1 MAVVTNAASPGRRG
15 LVDFLVQRVSAVI
28 LGLFALCVGG
38 WFAVNPGA
46 GHSELAGYLGAP
58 VMMVFA
64 SVAVASLIAHTW
76 IGMWTVGTD
85 YLRPH
90 YFGRIATG
98 VRLAYQVGVGLV
110 LLAYGVWAI
119 AVIWRLA

>member
-1 MAVVTNAASPGRRG
+1 MVANAASPGRRG
-15 LVDFLVQRVSAVI
+15 LFDFLVQRVSAVI

-46 GHSELAGYLGAP
+46 GHVELVGYLGMP

-64 SVAVASLIAHTW
+64 SLAIVSLIAHTW
-76 IGMWTVGTD
+76 IGMWTIGTD

-90 YFGRIATG
+90 YFGCVASG
-98 VRLAYQVGVGLV
+98 VRLAYQVAVGLV
-110 LLAYGVWAI
+110 LLGYGAWAI
-119 AVIWRLA
+119 LVIWRLA

>member
-1 MAVVTNAASPGRRG
+1 MVTDAANPGRRG
-15 LVDFLVQRVSAVI
+15 FVDFLVQRVSAVI

-46 GHSELAGYLGAP
+46 GHSELVGYLGTP
-58 VMMVFA
+58 VMMAFA
-64 SVAVASLIAHTW
+64 SLAVASLIAHTW

-90 YFGRIATG
+90 YLGRAAT
-98 VRLAYQVGVGLV
+98 VLRLAYQVGVGLA
-110 LLAYGVWAI
+110 LLAYGAWAVS
-119 AVIWRLA
+119 VIWRLA

>member
-1 MAVVTNAASPGRRG
+1 MVANAASLGRRG
-15 LVDFLVQRVSAVI
+15 LFDFLVQRVSAVV

-46 GHSELAGYLGAP
+46 GHVELVGYLGTP

-64 SVAVASLIAHTW
+64 SLAVASLIAHTW
-76 IGMWTVGTD
+76 IGMWTIGTD

-90 YFGRIATG
+90 YFGRVAT
-98 VRLAYQVGVGLV
+98 VFRLAYQVGVGLV
-110 LLAYGVWAI
+110 LLAYGAWAI
-119 AVIWRLA
+119 SVIWRLL

>member
-46 GHSELAGYLGAP
+46 GHAELAGYLGTP
-58 VMMVFA
+58 VMLAFA
-64 SVAVASLIAHTW
+64 SVAIASLIAHTW
-76 IGMWTVGTD
+76 IGMWTIGTD

-90 YFGRIATG
+90 YFGRVARG
-98 VRLAYQVGVGLV
+98 VRLAYQVAVVLV
-110 LLAYGVWAI
+110 LLAYGAWAI
-119 AVIWRLA
+119 TVIWRLA

>member
-1 MAVVTNAASPGRRG
+1 MVANATSTGRRG
-15 LVDFLVQRVSAVI
+15 LVEFVVQRVSAVI
-28 LGLFALCVGG
+28 LGLFALCVCG

-46 GHSELAGYLGAP
+46 GHAELVAYLGTP

-64 SVAVASLIAHTW
+64 SLAVASLLAHTW

-90 YFGRIATG
+90 YFGRVAAG
-98 VRLAYQVGVGLV
+98 VRLAYQVAVGLV
-110 LLAYGVWAI
+110 LLAYGAWAI
-119 AVIWRLA
+119 SVIWRLA

>member
-1 MAVVTNAASPGRRG
+1 MVANAASPGHRG
-15 LVDFLVQRVSAVI
+15 LFDFLVQRVSAVI

-46 GHSELAGYLGAP
+46 GHVELVAYLGSP

-64 SVAVASLIAHTW
+64 SLAVASLIAHAW

-90 YFGRIATG
+90 YFGRLATG
-98 VRLAYQVGVGLV
+98 GRRAYQVAVGLV
-110 LLAYGVWAI
+110 LLAYGAWAI
-119 AVIWRLA
+119 SVIWRLA

>member
-1 MAVVTNAASPGRRG
+1 MVANPASTGRRG
-15 LVDFLVQRVSAVI
+15 LFDFVVQRVSAVI

-46 GHSELAGYLGAP
+46 GHAELVAYLGMP

-64 SVAVASLIAHTW
+64 SLAVASLLAHTW

-90 YFGRIATG
+90 YFGRVATG
-98 VRLAYQVGVGLV
+98 VRLAYQVAVGLV
-110 LLAYGVWAI
+110 LLAYGAWAI
-119 AVIWRLA
+119 SVIWRLA

>member
-1 MAVVTNAASPGRRG
+1 MVTNAANPGRRG
-15 LVDFLVQRVSAVI
+15 FVDFLVQRVSAVI

-46 GHSELAGYLGAP
+46 GHSELVGYLGTP
-58 VMMVFA
+58 VMMAFA
-64 SVAVASLIAHTW
+64 SLTVASLIAHTW

-85 YLRPH
+85 YLRSH
-90 YFGRIATG
+90 YFGRVATG

-110 LLAYGVWAI
+110 LLAYGAWAV

>member
-1 MAVVTNAASPGRRG
+1 MVTNATNAGRRG
-15 LVDFLVQRVSAVI
+15 LFDFLVQRVSAVI

-46 GHSELAGYLGAP
+46 GHVELVAYLGTP

-64 SVAVASLIAHTW
+64 SLATASLIAHTW

-90 YFGRIATG
+90 YLGGVATV
-98 VRLAYQVGVGLV
+98 VRLAYQVAVGLV
-110 LLAYGVWAI
+110 LFAYGAWAI
-119 AVIWRLA
+119 SVIWRLA

>member
-1 MAVVTNAASPGRRG
+1 MVTNVASLGRSG
-15 LVDFLVQRVSAVI
+15 LSDFLVQRLTAVI

-46 GHSELAGYLGAP
+46 GHAELVRYLGTP
-58 VMMVFA
+58 VMLVFA
-64 SVAVASLIAHTW
+64 SLSVVSLIAHGW
-76 IGMWTVGTD
+76 IGMWTIGTD

-90 YFGRIATG
+90 YFGRFAT
-98 VRLAYQVGVGLV
+98 VIRFAYQVIIGLA
-110 LLAYGVWAI
+110 LFAYGAWAI

>member
-1 MAVVTNAASPGRRG
+1 MVTNAASPGRRG
-15 LVDFLVQRVSAVI
+15 LFDFVVQRVSAAI

-46 GHSELAGYLGAP
+46 GHVELVAYLGAP

-64 SVAVASLIAHTW
+64 SLAVASLMAHTW

-90 YFGRIATG
+90 YFGRVATG
-98 VRLAYQVGVGLV
+98 LRLAYEVAVGLV
-110 LLAYGVWAI
+110 LLAYGAWAI
-119 AVIWRLA
+119 SVVWRLV

>member
-1 MAVVTNAASPGRRG
+1 MVADAASPGRRG
-15 LVDFLVQRVSAVI
+15 LFDFLAQRVSAVI

-46 GHSELAGYLGAP
+46 GHAELVGYLGTP

-64 SVAVASLIAHTW
+64 SLAIASLIAHTW

-90 YFGRIATG
+90 YFGGVATV
-98 VRLAYQVGVGLV
+98 VRLAYQVAVGLV
-110 LLAYGVWAI
+110 LLAYGAWAI
-119 AVIWRLA
+119 SVIWRLA

>member
-1 MAVVTNAASPGRRG
+1 MVDTAASAGRRG
-15 LVDFLVQRVSAVI
+15 LFDFLVQRVSAVI

-46 GHSELAGYLGAP
+46 GHAELSAYLGTP

-64 SVAVASLIAHTW
+64 SLAVASLMAHTW

-90 YFGRIATG
+90 YFGSAATG
-98 VRLAYQVGVGLV
+98 VRAAYQAAVALV
-110 LLAYGVWAI
+110 LLAYGAWAI
-119 AVIWRLA
+119 SVIWRLA

>member
-1 MAVVTNAASPGRRG
+1 MVANATSTGRRG
-15 LVDFLVQRVSAVI
+15 LFDFVVQRVSAVI

-46 GHSELAGYLGAP
+46 GHAELVAYLGTP

-64 SVAVASLIAHTW
+64 SLAVASLLAHTW

-90 YFGRIATG
+90 YFGRVATG
-98 VRLAYQVGVGLV
+98 VRLAYQVAVGLV
-110 LLAYGVWAI
+110 LLAYGAWAI
-119 AVIWRLA
+119 SVIWRLA

>member
-1 MAVVTNAASPGRRG
+1 MVANAESPGRRG
-15 LVDFLVQRVSAVI
+15 LVDFIVQRVSAVI

-46 GHSELAGYLGAP
+46 GHAELVGYLGTP
-58 VMMVFA
+58 VMLAFA
-64 SVAVASLIAHTW
+64 SLAVAALVLHTW

-98 VRLAYQVGVGLV
+98 VRLAYQAGVGIV
-110 LLAYGVWAI
+110 LLVYAAWAI
-119 AVIWRLA
+119 SVIWRLA

>member
-1 MAVVTNAASPGRRG
+1 MVANAASRGRRG
-15 LVDFLVQRVSAVI
+15 LFDFVVQRVSAVI

-46 GHSELAGYLGAP
+46 GHVELVAYLGTP
-58 VMMVFA
+58 VMMVFG
-64 SVAVASLIAHTW
+64 SLAVASLMAHTW

-90 YFGRIATG
+90 YFGRVATG
-98 VRLAYQVGVGLV
+98 VRLAYQVAVGLV
-110 LLAYGVWAI
+110 LLAYGAWAI
-119 AVIWRLA
+119 SVIWRLA

>member
-1 MAVVTNAASPGRRG
+1 MVANAASTGRRG
-15 LVDFLVQRVSAVI
+15 LFDFVVQRVSAVI

-46 GHSELAGYLGAP
+46 RHAELVAYLGTP

-64 SVAVASLIAHTW
+64 SLAVASLLAHTW

-98 VRLAYQVGVGLV
+98 VRLAYQVAVGLV
-110 LLAYGVWAI
+110 LLAYGAWAI

>member
-1 MAVVTNAASPGRRG
+1 MVANAASPGRRG
-15 LVDFLVQRVSAVI
+15 LFDFLAQRVSAVI

-46 GHSELAGYLGAP
+46 GHAELVGYLGTP

-64 SVAVASLIAHTW
+64 SLAIASLIAHTW

-90 YFGRIATG
+90 YFGGVATV
-98 VRLAYQVGVGLV
+98 VRLAYQVAVGLV
-110 LLAYGVWAI
+110 LFAYGAWAI
-119 AVIWRLA
+119 SVIWRLA

>member
-1 MAVVTNAASPGRRG
+1 MVANSASPGRRG
-15 LVDFLVQRVSAVI
+15 LFDFLVQRVSAVI

-46 GHSELAGYLGAP
+46 GHSELVGYLGTP
-58 VMMVFA
+58 VMMAFA
-64 SVAVASLIAHTW
+64 SLAIASLIAHTW

-90 YFGRIATG
+90 YFGRVATG
-98 VRLAYQVGVGLV
+98 VRLAYQVGVGLA
-110 LLAYGVWAI
+110 LLAYGAWAA